1 MKLSVI
7 IPNYNSSKY
16 LRRCLDSVINQT
28 YKDLEII
35 IINDGSTD
43 DSIKILNE
51 YSEKDKRIKIIDQ
64 ENKGV
69 SFSRNV
75 GLDISTGELI
85 AFVDADDE
93 IDQDMYEIMV
103 QNLKKFDASI
113 SACDSYRIVNGK
125 VVYSGINDKKVFLVE
140 NPVVDFLLGK
150 SLKYGPCNKV
160 FKREIIGDT
169 RFNTGLTNSEDR
181 LFLYEIYKKNPL
193 VVKINIPKYK
203 YYLNSNSASSS
214 SFNEKH
220 FSILTSADMIYG
232 DAKNNYPDEANKYLF
247 ENLIVFERK
256 LAISTDKIE
265 YLDYYNNVRV
275 KLIYLSKKIKLNG
288 KRKLEILILKYFKKL
303 YPFFV
308 KKIIK

>member
-7 IPNYNSSKY
+7 IPNYNSGKY

-103 QNLKKFDASI
+103 QNLKITYWK
-113 SACDSYRIVNGK
+113 
-125 VVYSGINDKKVFLVE
+125 
-140 NPVVDFLLGK
+140 
-150 SLKYGPCNKV
+150 
-160 FKREIIGDT
+160 
-169 RFNTGLTNSEDR
+169 
-181 LFLYEIYKKNPL
+181 
-193 VVKINIPKYK
+193 
-203 YYLNSNSASSS
+203 
-214 SFNEKH
+214 
-220 FSILTSADMIYG
+220 
-232 DAKNNYPDEANKYLF
+232 
-247 ENLIVFERK
+247 
-256 LAISTDKIE
+256 
-265 YLDYYNNVRV
+265 
-275 KLIYLSKKIKLNG
+275 
-288 KRKLEILILKYFKKL
+288 
-303 YPFFV
+303 
-308 KKIIK
+308 